1 MSFSR
6 SNSTNYVS
14 YKNHILL
21 KEDYLAHILDSIG
34 VKYYWYFVLM
44 LENQWWCETRHIE
57 ALLSRVSVIVG
68 SSKPVVITRTI
79 GSEEKKKIA
88 YAIYRLR
95 VSAFFENWP
104 LPTAEMDIYRHFQC
118 YVYFLSHHDV
128 LKKVLY
134 WNNGL
139 SVRCLLS
146 RFFPRIN

>member
-79 GSEEKKKIA
+79 GSEEKKKLP
-88 YAIYRLR
+88 RLFTDS
-95 VSAFFENWP
+95 V
-104 LPTAEMDIYRHFQC
+104 
-118 YVYFLSHHDV
+118 
-128 LKKVLY
+128 
-134 WNNGL
+134 
-139 SVRCLLS
+139 SVRSLKTDLFLPQKWIFTDIFNVTFIFFHTTMYWKKCYIETTVYRFVVFYRDFS
-146 RFFPRIN
+146 RE

>member
-44 LENQWWCETRHIE
+44 YENQWWCETRHIE

-79 GSEEKKKIA
+79 GSEEKKKDCLGYLQTPCQCVLWKLTSSYRRNGYLLIFSMLRLFSFTPRCIEKSAILKQRSIGSLSSIA
-88 YAIYRLR
+88 I
-95 VSAFFENWP
+95 
-104 LPTAEMDIYRHFQC
+104 
-118 YVYFLSHHDV
+118 
-128 LKKVLY
+128 
-134 WNNGL
+134 
-139 SVRCLLS
+139 
-146 RFFPRIN
+146 FPRE